1 MKNLLEK
8 YRLKITPGRLA
19 ILEYM
24 TKHRQP
30 VSADTISKKLHQS
43 YDLATIYR
51 SLEIFAAKKI
61 IFFEVINNVKNYY
74 FAPKPHHHIICRPGF
89 VSWYFTDHQ
98 KNRRTKKFPVADQFS
113 CRFAFGRGFFGFI
126 A

>member
-19 ILEYM
+19 ILEYL

-74 FAPKPHHHIICRPGF
+74 FAPKPHHHIICRRCQKTKCLPC
-89 VSWYFTDHQ
+89 SHDHLA
-98 KNRRTKKFPVADQFS
+98 VAEFS
-113 CRFAFGRGFFGFI
+113 QISHQLLLSGVCHQCLKSV
-126 A
+126 